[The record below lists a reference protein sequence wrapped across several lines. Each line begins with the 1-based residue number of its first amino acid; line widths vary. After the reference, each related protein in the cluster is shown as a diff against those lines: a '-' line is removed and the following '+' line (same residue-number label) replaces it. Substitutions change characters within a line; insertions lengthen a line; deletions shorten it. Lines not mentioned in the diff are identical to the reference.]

1 MTRTVAACVPAFGLT
16 IALALTI
23 ACTPD
28 EYRGLDAF
36 QGGFDPVRYDAGPL
50 PSLDDVDGRNNGG
63 LGRPLRFNV
72 PPFYAEK
79 LLEGAVRDL
88 DAFLEKETGLD
99 VEVLAPAAYSYNDIA
114 DALVRGDVDIAEL
127 SPYQYALMSL
137 HGNTIVPIAA
147 TVAHGASTYGSYIV
161 VRQGSPIGSV
171 EDLRGKKIA
180 FVDPLSTS
188 GYLLPAAFLRE
199 RGFDLDK
206 DVQVVFSGSHPN
218 ALAAV
223 KNGDVDAAALS
234 SDLLI
239 GQAGLAGPLVV
250 IAKAGRM
257 PYDAI
262 VARATLDPKIVRRV
276 QAALLRLS
284 IHTEEGRSALR
295 TFSSVD
301 GFMPIPPGH
310 YDSVIALARPQQRAP
325 AGGAQ

>member
-1 MTRTVAACVPAFGLT
+1 MTVWLRTVLAPLAP
-16 IALALTI
+16 LALTF
-23 ACTPD
+23 ACTPVG
-28 EYRGLDAF
+28 EPGLAAF
-36 QGGFDPVRYDAGPL
+36 EGGFDPVRHDAGPL
-50 PSLDDVDGRNNGG
+50 PPLDESKGPESNGG

-79 LLEGAVRDL
+79 LLEGAVQDL
-88 DAFLEKETGLD
+88 DAWLERETGLTI
-99 VEVLAPAAYSYNDIA
+99 EVLAPAAYSYNDIA

-137 HGNTIVPIAA
+137 RGSTIVPIAA

-161 VRQGSPIGSV
+161 VRQGSPLHTV
-171 EDLRGKKIA
+171 EALKGKRIA

-188 GYLLPAAFLRE
+188 GFLLPAAFLRE

-206 DVQVVFSGSHPN
+206 DVRVVFTGSHPN
-218 ALAAV
+218 ALSAV
-223 KNGDVDAAALS
+223 KNGEVDAAALS

-250 IAKAGRM
+250 VAKAGRM

-262 VARATLDPKIVRRV
+262 VARATLDPVIVQRV

-284 IHTEEGRSALR
+284 IHTAEGRSALR

-310 YDSVIALARPQQRAP
+310 YDAVIALARTQQVP
-325 AGGAQ
+325 K